1 MRRVTQAIPNLLSGT
16 RLLLVPILWIL
27 ALQGETTAMGF
38 GLLVAGLTDALDGF
52 LARRLH
58 AVTPAGAALDSLA
71 DNLLMLSVAAW
82 LVLLRPDVVAHFA
95 SWFFAVVALHVAFLV
110 IGMIRFHRF
119 GNLHLYS
126 AKVAGV
132 TGFAF
137 IVACFLW
144 PGIPVVLGVIAF
156 SSVTVAVV
164 EGNLCL
170 ILCRHVDES
179 IGSLP
184 RALRRERN
192 GSSGPSIEPGRV
204 A

>member
-1 MRRVTQAIPNLLSGT
+1 MRRLTPAIPNLLSGT
-16 RLLLVPILWIL
+16 RLLLVPVLWIL
-27 ALQGETTAMGF
+27 ALQGETTALGL

-58 AVTPAGAALDSLA
+58 AATPAGAALDSLA
-71 DNLLMLSVAAW
+71 DNLLILSAAAW
-82 LVLLRPDVVAHFA
+82 LVILRPDVVAHFA
-95 SWFFAVVALHVAFLV
+95 GWFFAILALHIAFLV

-137 IVACFLW
+137 IVSCFLW
-144 PGIPVVLGVIAF
+144 PGIPVLLGVIAF

-170 ILCRHVDES
+170 LLCRHVDES
-179 IGSLP
+179 IGSLL
-184 RALRRERN
+184 RGLRRERN
-192 GSSGPSIEPGRV
+192 GPSGPSIEPRGV